1 MDNLKTLLEKENINI
16 DKEQEEKFELYRNLI
31 LQWNEKINLTRI
43 LDQEQMNV
51 KHFLDCLLL
60 VKTNLFN
67 GNESVLDVGTGAG
80 FPSIPL
86 KIYNE
91 KLNITM
97 LDSLNKR
104 IKFLQ
109 LVIESLNFKGINALH
124 ARAEEFGRL
133 PKYREQFDIVVSRA
147 VASLSLL
154 LELTI
159 PFVKKDG
166 LFIAMKGPQY
176 KEELEQATNA
186 FKQLGIKLE
195 KIENF
200 KINYKDEILDRY
212 ILIIRKI
219 ENTNKKYPRNMGQIK
234 KKPL

>member
-16 DKEQEEKFELYRNLI
+16 DQEKEKKFELYRNLI

-60 VKTNLFN
+60 VKTDLFN
-67 GNESVLDVGTGAG
+67 LDASVLDVGTGAG

-109 LVIESLNFKGINALH
+109 LVIENLNFKNITALH
-124 ARAEEFGRL
+124 ARAEEISRL

-176 KEELEQATNA
+176 KEELEQSTNA

-195 KIENF
+195 KIVNF

-212 ILIIRKI
+212 ILIIKKI
-219 ENTNKKYPRNMGQIK
+219 EKTNKKYPRNMGQIK